1 MGLYKRYV
9 LPRLIN
15 RTMQNK
21 LAAAER
27 TRFVPCASGKV
38 LEVGIGSGL
47 NIPLYSPELDILIGL
62 DPSVPLWKLGRQ
74 RTAAAPFP
82 IAYIRGSG
90 EHIPLEDQRFD
101 TVVTTWT
108 LCTIPDPVTALK
120 EMRRVLKPDGHLIF
134 IEHGLAPDRRVQAWQ
149 HRLNPLWHRLA
160 GGCNLDRRI
169 DTLIA
174 AAGFHICQLDRE
186 YLKGPK
192 PFSFLYKGLARPLDI
207 TASQHSTGQST
218 TQEQVPSLAS
228 RR

>member
-1 MGLYKRYV
+1 MGIYNRYV

-27 TRFVPCASGKV
+27 TRCIPCASGTV

-47 NIPLYSPELDILIGL
+47 NIPLYSPDLDILVGL
-62 DPSVPLWKLGRQ
+62 DPSVPLWKLRRQ

-108 LCTIPDPVTALK
+108 LCTIPDPVTALQ
-120 EMRRVLKPDGHLIF
+120 EVRRVLKPDGRLIF
-134 IEHGLAPDRRVQAWQ
+134 VEHGLAPDRRVQAWQ
-149 HRLNPLWHRLA
+149 HRLNPLWYRLA
-160 GGCNLDRRI
+160 GGCHLDRRI

-174 AAGFHICQLDRE
+174 DAGFHICQLERG

-192 PFSFLYKGLARPLDI
+192 PFTFLYKGLARPLD
-207 TASQHSTGQST
+207 
-218 TQEQVPSLAS
+218 PP
-228 RR
+228 